1 MNNNHNHD
9 PDIVEKGPALSGQK
23 QSPGQQA
30 RTQRSR
36 GRCALLAVLSLA
48 AALLTGC
55 NAGKYTGGG
64 FIPSAVKGA
73 NEKATFGFE
82 LEGVDTTGD
91 GQVTVLSAVTGTNI
105 FDGMTNYDIAEWA
118 LAKGQCT
125 YNDHAA
131 GVQFHFDCVEMTNLP
146 ADGSFPSGVW
156 VVPNATL
163 TAATAAVF
171 NGPYTSPAG
180 NGTVDVTIT
189 CIGDQYA
196 NTNDTLTVSLTGG
209 PYDGYYNSGTIE
221 GGNIQ
226 FHPENT
232 K

>member
-1 MNNNHNHD
+1 MINNPNV
-9 PDIVEKGPALSGQK
+9 IEKCPAISGQK
-23 QSPGQQA
+23 QTPGQQ
-30 RTQRSR
+30 TQRNWR
-36 GRCALLAVLSLA
+36 HCALLAVAGLA

-55 NAGKYTGGG
+55 SAGKYTGGG
-64 FIPSAVKGA
+64 FIPSVAGG
-73 NEKATFGFE
+73 NQKATFGFQ
-82 LEGVDTTGD
+82 LEGIDTTGD
-91 GQVTVLSAVTGTNI
+91 GQVTEESAILGTNI
-105 FDGMTNYDIAEWA
+105 FDGFTNIEVETWF

-131 GVQFHFDCVEMTNLP
+131 GVQFHFDCVEMTSPP
-146 ADGSFPSGVW
+146 ADGSFPSGVF
-156 VVPNATL
+156 VVPNADL

-180 NGTVDVTIT
+180 NGTVNVTIT

-196 NTNDTLTVSLTGG
+196 NTNDTLTVQLSGG
-209 PYDGYYNSGTIE
+209 PYDGYYNSGAIE

-232 K
+232 H